1 MSVALS
7 ALGGASV
14 ALSLCCLASPAFS
27 ADDAMTIAT
36 ALTTKYE
43 QAVASRDAAKM
54 AEFFTQDA
62 VFQNP
67 AGVLKGRTAIQ
78 NYREG
83 GIKAGVQKEDI
94 SIAGAQKTGD
104 VIYDYGDT
112 TLHIDSKSGPKDI
125 KLHGSPG
132 TTGRSRY

>member
-1 MSVALS
+1 MSKRWHRETLQKWRNF
-7 ALGGASV
+7 
-14 ALSLCCLASPAFS
+14 SPKTPCF
-27 ADDAMTIAT
+27 
-36 ALTTKYE
+36 
-43 QAVASRDAAKM
+43 R
-54 AEFFTQDA
+54 
-62 VFQNP
+62 NP

-83 GIKAGVQKEDI
+83 GIKAGVPKEDI

-125 KLHGSPG
+125 KLHSGNDWKIALLTATPVPPPKSQ
-132 TTGRSRY
+132 